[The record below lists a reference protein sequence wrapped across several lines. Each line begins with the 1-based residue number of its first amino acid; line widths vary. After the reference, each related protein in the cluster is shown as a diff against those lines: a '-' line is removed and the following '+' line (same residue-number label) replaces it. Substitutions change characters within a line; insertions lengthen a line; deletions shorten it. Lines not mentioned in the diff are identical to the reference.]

1 MNVNEIEEMEVADQ
15 IHSLIEAIQY
25 LDDEKHLSTAISAC
39 AALLVKFS
47 NTPLEA
53 FGAVKVLEHTL
64 TTLVDK
70 AYKNV

>member
-1 MNVNEIEEMEVADQ
+1 MNVNDIEGIEVAEQ

-25 LDDEKHLSTAISAC
+25 LDEEKHLSTAISAC

-53 FGAVKVLEHTL
+53 FGAIKVLEHTL

-70 AYKNV
+70 TYKNL